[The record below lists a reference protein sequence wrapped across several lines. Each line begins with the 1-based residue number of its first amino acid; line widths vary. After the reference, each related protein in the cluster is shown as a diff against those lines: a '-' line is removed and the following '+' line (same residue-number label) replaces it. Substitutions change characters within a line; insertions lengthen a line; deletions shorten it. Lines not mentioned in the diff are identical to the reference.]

1 MELTLSQWQKKVLES
16 LLNQYENSKTY
27 REKNKVTQTFS
38 VSPAKVFPDYD
49 SDFADIDFVHDFE
62 GQMKEL
68 EQSGL
73 LVIIRK
79 NGVMAKLMANPWRW
93 GDVYKLLGEK
103 ERRQKEQEQ
112 AKLYEEFLAIDPGM
126 DAFCRGQIARLNEGT
141 KPIFAPDKAKKLLK
155 LWKFLA
161 ENQEEV
167 LERELSIAVLGD
179 SKMWERRFR
188 SMLCRL
194 LRKYNDFEAILLGV
208 DDKREAEKIILREYH
223 VAANPSFAY
232 IKGEA
237 EIFFSDGQRLRIVP
251 DMPIAL
257 TEKTLESVCAV
268 KILVKKVMTVE
279 NLTSFHRMAQK
290 EYFYLFLSGYHN
302 HMKQRLLC
310 KINAD
315 NPEIQWCHFGDIDPD
330 GFYIIEHLIRGTGI
344 EFQPVYMDAACLKKY
359 DSYTKPLNKN
369 DVRKAESLLEQGKY
383 PEVMGY
389 MLDKNKK
396 LEQEIVSWMMGRK

>member
-1 MELTLSQWQKKVLES
+1 
-16 LLNQYENSKTY
+16 
-27 REKNKVTQTFS
+27 
-38 VSPAKVFPDYD
+38 
-49 SDFADIDFVHDFE
+49 
-62 GQMKEL
+62 
-68 EQSGL
+68 
-73 LVIIRK
+73 
-79 NGVMAKLMANPWRW
+79 
-93 GDVYKLLGEK
+93 
-103 ERRQKEQEQ
+103 
-112 AKLYEEFLAIDPGM
+112 
-126 DAFCRGQIARLNEGT
+126 
-141 KPIFAPDKAKKLLK
+141 
-155 LWKFLA
+155 
-161 ENQEEV
+161 
-167 LERELSIAVLGD
+167 
-179 SKMWERRFR
+179 
-188 SMLCRL
+188 
-194 LRKYNDFEAILLGV
+194 
-208 DDKREAEKIILREYH
+208 
-223 VAANPSFAY
+223 
-232 IKGEA
+232 
-237 EIFFSDGQRLRIVP
+237 
-251 DMPIAL
+251 MPIAL

-344 EFQPVYMDAACLKKY
+344 EFQPVYMDTACLKKY